1 MILAL
6 FEILRKVMNISAKI
20 ITILIFLTLLLGT
33 GCVLALLAPLPVAH
47 ALSVFQPE

>member
-1 MILAL
+1 
-6 FEILRKVMNISAKI
+6 MNLSAKI

-47 ALSVFQPE
+47 ALSVIQPK